1 VLELL
6 SHLSGGLSANEQN
19 EIRAAR
25 ITAQQSLEID
35 TWSSGTTAKDSL
47 GWYYTDGTTAKDSLG
62 WYYPD
67 GTTAKDSLGWYY
79 PDGTTAKDSL
89 GWHYPNGDDAKT
101 EGNLLMR
108 GIKDLPPATQD
119 AVGKCLSTVQ
129 GDARTLALIAL
140 AWQSDGKKKPAKK
153 ASAKKASRKR
163 GTRASLFPSKRAN
176 LRS

>member
-47 GWYYTDGTTAKDSLG
+47 GWYYT
-62 WYYPD
+62 D